1 MHQLIQIVLLPRL
14 KLQSRWPDS
23 KWCLWSRKWGSNNR
37 YPHAEGWTTPIKNQN
52 WNGWQYLLFTLSV
65 AHRKLMKTYVFFD
78 NIYNSWTI
86 LKGSKTLFWSCWSAM
101 DLQGQTRVAFGL
113 IRLWKLEAR
122 KVLTFDPTRSNSK
135 IRWLLLFDQTLRLTR
150 PSAPVLS
157 SPQGL
162 SRDTPDGSR
171 SWVTPSITTMDQ
183 MALFW
188 GWGRGRGPFSAK
200 IEFS

>member
-1 MHQLIQIVLLPRL
+1 MAGNTLCLLYQLL
-14 KLQSRWPDS
+14 
-23 KWCLWSRKWGSNNR
+23 
-37 YPHAEGWTTPIKNQN
+37 TTNS
-52 WNGWQYLLFTLSV
+52 W
-65 AHRKLMKTYVFFD
+65 KLMFSLITFITAEQY
-78 NIYNSWTI
+78 W
-86 LKGSKTLFWSCWSAM
+86 KGQKRCLTLFWSCWSAM

-122 KVLTFDPTRSNSK
+122 KVLTFDPTRSNSR

-171 SWVTPSITTMDQ
+171 SWVTPSITIMDQ
-183 MALFW
+183 MALFG
-188 GWGRGRGPFSAK
+188 GWGQGSLFCENWVLIKADFGILSF
-200 IEFS
+200 

>member
-1 MHQLIQIVLLPRL
+1 M
-14 KLQSRWPDS
+14 D
-23 KWCLWSRKWGSNNR
+23 N
-37 YPHAEGWTTPIKNQN
+37 PHKKSQN

-86 LKGSKTLFWSCWSAM
+86 LKGSKTNSYTFLILLICHGFARS
-101 DLQGQTRVAFGL
+101 DKGGL
-113 IRLWKLEAR
+113 WPHKLWKLEIR

-157 SPQGL
+157 SPQGR
-162 SRDTPDGSR
+162 SRDTPDGPR
-171 SWVTPSITTMDQ
+171 SWVTPSVTIMDQ
-183 MALFW
+183 MALF
-188 GWGRGRGPFSAK
+188 GGGGRGPFSAK
-200 IEFS
+200 IEFL